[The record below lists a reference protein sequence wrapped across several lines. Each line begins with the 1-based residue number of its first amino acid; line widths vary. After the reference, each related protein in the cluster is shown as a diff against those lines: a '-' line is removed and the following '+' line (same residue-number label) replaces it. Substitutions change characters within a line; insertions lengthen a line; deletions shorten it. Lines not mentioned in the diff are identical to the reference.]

1 MGTFAAI
8 FDEAMKRK
16 GWGYNRLSVEIGVLP
31 SGGIFNP
38 TQIRRLR
45 LGERKHMSHELL
57 ERLIDVLDLDPAEA
71 WAAAGLLPP
80 GTTAD
85 MLRKLELV
93 ATTPSELTARLVAIP
108 LPVEFDDAALLRRL
122 GMPHLERRRA
132 ERRRRLRLVPQVKR
146 VAA

>member
-1 MGTFAAI
+1 MGTFAEM

-57 ERLIDVLDLDPAEA
+57 ARLIDVLDLDPAEA

-85 MLRKLELV
+85 HLRKLDLV
-93 ATTPSELTARLVAIP
+93 ATGARVVSPGKRP
-108 LPVEFDDAALLRRL
+108 LGTD
-122 GMPHLERRRA
+122 RRRGD
-132 ERRRRLRLVPQVKR
+132 RRRLHLVPP